1 MNDYVGFKKI
11 AESYFEMTMFG
22 GKDSPPLKKQGLIL
36 TFDFT
41 EIEYSTFTSRYR
53 AIRPTDNG
61 YKEDGDISLHGQE
74 TIRVQLSSDINFS
87 CIGESKLIDKFSLL
101 IAKPDNRLGTEDAP
115 HQVSVRIKQDGRDY
129 PSDASINV
137 WLTLPD
143 EEFSELKR
151 KIIHNEIDSGFIRF
165 TIPESAERVFSAPFK
180 QYPINDFLSQPDK
193 SLQFT
198 TITYPYKLIP
208 DNYSQLWEGVSPA
221 KEIRLDEY
229 EIGLSKTI
237 TSNNFD
243 SDKKAELT
251 QKIIT
256 EAYNKLLMFGADTD
270 EE

>member
-1 MNDYVGFKKI
+1 
-11 AESYFEMTMFG
+11 MFG

-61 YKEDGDISLHGQE
+61 YKKDGDVSSRGQE
-74 TIRVQLSSDINFS
+74 TIRVQLSSDSNFS
-87 CIGESKLIDKFSLL
+87 CIGEDKLIKKFGLF
-101 IAKPDNRLGTEDAP
+101 IDKPDKNRGTTA
-115 HQVSVRIKQDGRDY
+115 HQVQVRIRQDGYDY

-137 WLTLPD
+137 WLTLPI
-143 EEFSELKR
+143 EEFNELKR

-180 QYPINDFLSQPDK
+180 QYSINDFLSQPDP
-193 SLQFT
+193 SLQFR
-198 TITYPYKLIP
+198 TISYPYKLIP
-208 DNYSQLWEGVSPA
+208 DNYSHLWEGVSPA

-243 SDKKAELT
+243 SGKKAELT
-251 QKIIT
+251 QEIIT
-256 EAYNKLLMFGADTD
+256 EAYNKLLMFGAVTD